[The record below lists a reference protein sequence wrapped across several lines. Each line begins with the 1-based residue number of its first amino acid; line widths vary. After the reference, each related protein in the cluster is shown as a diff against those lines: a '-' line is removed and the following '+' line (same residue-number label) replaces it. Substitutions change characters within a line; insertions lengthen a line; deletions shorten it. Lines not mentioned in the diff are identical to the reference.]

1 MNFVA
6 SLAAGLPNAAVL
18 HVRSFTKGVS
28 HESITHSSNPGHCFC
43 VFRGLARRTKRVR
56 DAGLLQQARAV
67 DEQARSE
74 KSAGLLAHARA
85 YDGKVVGNGRMV
97 K

>member
-1 MNFVA
+1 MIFVA
-6 SLAAGLPNAAVL
+6 SLAAGLLNAAVL

-67 DEQARSE
+67 DEQARLE
-74 KSAGLLAHARA
+74 KHVGLLAHAWVFN
-85 YDGKVVGNGRMV
+85 GTVVTSGLS
-97 K
+97 